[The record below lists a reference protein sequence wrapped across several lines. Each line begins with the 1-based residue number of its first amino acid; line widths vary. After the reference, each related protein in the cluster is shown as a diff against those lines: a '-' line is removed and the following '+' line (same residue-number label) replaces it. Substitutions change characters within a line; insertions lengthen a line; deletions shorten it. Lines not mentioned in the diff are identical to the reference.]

1 MQLGDKIVYTVDD
14 VMELLDVKR
23 QTVHK
28 WIKDGKMKAVRVG
41 RQLRIPKEFYDE
53 FMTNNIID
61 NTR

>member
-1 MQLGDKIVYTVDD
+1 MQLVDKIVYTVDD

>member
-1 MQLGDKIVYTVDD
+1 MQLVDKIVYTVDD

-28 WIKDGKMKAVRVG
+28 WIKDGKIKAVRVG